1 MRSRAVPIV
10 ASFLFALA
18 TAPGT
23 RAADVPIVDAHSQV
37 DHEVDLGKVIEL
49 MNRAGVVRTILS
61 ARGRV
66 TPEEIAS
73 FAGRH
78 PERITP
84 AVRTKGWPYARNEAR
99 YYRNLQRQLAMPEFR
114 AMAEVILWHAK
125 KGDKAP
131 EWIVSLEAEQA
142 QAALKA
148 AITRGWPFIAHYEFA
163 AAGEARPRIMAD
175 FEAAL
180 TAHRAHPFVLIHMGQ
195 LPAGEARRLIGT
207 HPNLYF
213 LVSHS
218 NSVTVPRSRQP
229 WINMFEGGRLTAPWK
244 KLIMQHPNRFVLN
257 FDNVFVE
264 HWGDFYLEQVKLW
277 RGALKDLPEEVA
289 HAVAHGNAERLW
301 RLPPAQLAAP
311 R

>member
-1 MRSRAVPIV
+1 VSVV
-10 ASFLFALA
+10 ASLLVAVA
-18 TAPGT
+18 VAPGA
-23 RAADVPIVDAHSQV
+23 RAADVPIIDAHSQV
-37 DHEVDLGKVIEL
+37 DHEVDLAKVIEL

-66 TPEEIAS
+66 TTEETAA
-73 FAGRH
+73 FAARH
-78 PERITP
+78 PHRITA

-99 YYRNLQRQLAMPEFR
+99 YYRDLQKQLAMPEFR

-131 EWIVSLEAEQA
+131 EWIVSLKAEQA

-148 AITRGWPFIAHYEFA
+148 AIGRGWPFIAHYEFA
-163 AAGEARPRIMAD
+163 AAGEARPRLMAE

-180 TAHRAHPFVLIHMGQ
+180 TSHRGHPFVLIHMGQ
-195 LPAGEARRLIGT
+195 LPPEEARRLIAT

-218 NSVTVPRSRQP
+218 NSVTVPRSQQP
-229 WINMFEGGRLTAPWK
+229 WINMFEGDRLAAPWK
-244 KLIMQHPNRFVLN
+244 SLILQYPDRFVLN
-257 FDNVFVE
+257 FDNVFAE

-277 RGALKDLPEEVA
+277 RGALKELPEEVA
-289 HAVAHGNAERLW
+289 NAVAHGNAERLW
-301 RLPPAQLAAP
+301 RLPPAQLTAP